1 MIKNWLKDVKEERP
15 LWLAECRQEAIDND
29 DSNRISIDVIT
40 ALGENRSFDLALPL
54 VETAEEIALMSKFL
68 DANRVNAAMLLGQL
82 DDTECAMPPAA
93 TILKNIQG
101 KELEGFSCEPASIPE
116 DKLVC
121 SIVIGGNDIKL
132 LLCKGEEIKKL
143 LAYDWNTD
151 IATEDAM
158 VINPVVE
165 LAEMV
170 HDAYGDFDALCI
182 VRATGFDKYDFES
195 GLKAFVKEGG
205 IIKSEKLGN
214 ISAFTIYNELA
225 GSDAK
230 AMLKD
235 GIYVINIDKEPE
247 LGFADAKGNIT
258 DYPLRLSECILRFDI
273 DEGRFMNQKALLAAA
288 NMPDSNPKP
297 CLDLL
302 TQMAE
307 GGDSNT
313 DTLFRD
319 FGNYLGH
326 AVREI
331 LHFMGESPNKFILMG
346 QLFESDYVFDLTAL
360 GMQQVAGD
368 ADVIQID
375 EGLANSP
382 LMKKLAANEA
392 TPLAEF
398 APLIGAA
405 YYSVI

>member
-1 MIKNWLKDVKEERP
+1 MIKNWLKDIKEERP
-15 LWLAECRQEAIDND
+15 LWLAECRQEAFDNE
-29 DSNRISIDVIT
+29 NAKRISIDVIT

-54 VETAEEIALMSKFL
+54 VESAEEIALMSKYL

-82 DDTECAMPPAA
+82 DDTDCAMPPASA
-93 TILKNIQG
+93 ILKQM
-101 KELEGFSCEPASIPE
+101 KETEDEAAAESVVIPG
-116 DKLVC
+116 DKLIC

-132 LLCKGEEIKKL
+132 LLAQGEDVRRL
-143 LAYDWNTD
+143 LAYDWNPD

-158 VINPVVE
+158 IINPVVE
-165 LAEMV
+165 LAELV
-170 HDAYGDFDALCI
+170 HNAYGDFDALCV

-205 IIKSEKLGN
+205 TIKSAGLGN
-214 ISAFTIYNELA
+214 ISAFCIYNELA

-230 AMLKD
+230 AMLSD

-258 DYPLRLSECILRFDI
+258 DYPLKLSECILRFDVE
-273 DEGRFMNQKALLAAA
+273 EGRFMNQKALLAAA

-302 TQMAE
+302 AQMAE

-319 FGNYLGH
+319 YGNYLGH

-331 LHFMGESPNKFILMG
+331 LHYMGPQPNKFILMG

-360 GMQQVAGD
+360 GMQTVASD

-375 EGLANSP
+375 EGLAYSP

-398 APLIGAA
+398 APLVGAA
-405 YYSVI
+405 YYADK